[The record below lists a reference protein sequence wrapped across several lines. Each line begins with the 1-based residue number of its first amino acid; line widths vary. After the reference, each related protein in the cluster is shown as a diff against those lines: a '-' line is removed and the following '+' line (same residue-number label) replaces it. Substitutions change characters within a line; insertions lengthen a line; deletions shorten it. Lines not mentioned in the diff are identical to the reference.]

1 MSSHHIVREKQ
12 EPALLIVD
20 LEGFHHENLG
30 QLLEWSPTI
39 IVAGKAYDFADS
51 LGIKIDI
58 IVGIP
63 DEYSLQPRTR
73 VIPSNEHAIK
83 DALDYLIKEKYPAV
97 NIITSTPVV
106 SDFHPYCE
114 QINIV
119 ILTVKQRIFMVRS
132 GFSKWKAAG
141 EDIEILSNATELVHT
156 GLNQSSS
163 HTFTTQSDGFYSLH
177 FQEPFIFVAEN
188 L

>member
-20 LEGFHHENLG
+20 LEGFHPENLG
-30 QLLEWSPTI
+30 QLLEWSPTV
-39 IVAGKAYDFADS
+39 IVEENAYDIADS
-51 LGIKIDI
+51 LGIKVDF
-58 IVGIP
+58 IVGTP
-63 DEYSLQPRTR
+63 NDHSLQPRTR
-73 VIPSNEHAIK
+73 VIPSEEHAIK
-83 DALDYLIKEKYPAV
+83 NALDYLIQEKYPAV
-97 NIITSTPVV
+97 NIITSKPVI
-106 SDFHPYCE
+106 SDYLPYCE
-114 QINIV
+114 HVNIV

-132 GFSKWKAAG
+132 GFSKWKAAA
-141 EDIEILSNATELVHT
+141 EDIEILSDATNLIHT

-163 HTFTTQSDGFYSLH
+163 HAFTTQSDGFYSLR

>member
-20 LEGFHHENLG
+20 LEGFHPENLG
-30 QLLEWSPTI
+30 QLLEWSPTV
-39 IVAGKAYDFADS
+39 IVAEKSYESADS
-51 LGIKIDI
+51 LGIKIDF

-63 DEYSLQPRTR
+63 KEYSLQPRTR
-73 VIPSNEHAIK
+73 VIPSEESIIK
-83 DALDYLIKEKYPAV
+83 DALEYLIQEKYPAV
-97 NIITSTPVV
+97 NIITSRPVV
-106 SDFHPYCE
+106 SDYLPYCE
-114 QINIV
+114 HVNIV
-119 ILTVKQRIFMVRS
+119 ILTIKQRIFMIRS

-141 EDIEILSNATELVHT
+141 EDIEVLSEATELTHT
-156 GLNQSSS
+156 GLSQTSPR
-163 HTFTTQSDGFYSLH
+163 TFTTQSDGFYSLR

>member
-20 LEGFHHENLG
+20 MEGFHPENLG
-30 QLLEWSPTI
+30 QLLEWSPTV
-39 IVAGKAYDFADS
+39 IVAENSYESADS
-51 LGIKIDI
+51 LGIKIDF

-63 DEYSLQPRTR
+63 KEYSLQPRTR
-73 VIPSNEHAIK
+73 VIPSEENIIK
-83 DALDYLIKEKYPAV
+83 DALDYLIQEKYPAV
-97 NIITSTPVV
+97 NIITTEPVV
-106 SDFHPYCE
+106 GNYLPYIE
-114 QINIV
+114 HINIV
-119 ILTVKQRIFMVRS
+119 ILTTNQRIFMVRS

-141 EDIEILSNATELVHT
+141 EGIQVLSEATKLVHT
-156 GLNQSSS
+156 GLNPTSPGR
-163 HTFTTQSDGFYSLH
+163 FTTQSDGFYSLR